1 MRLGTYK
8 GIHMTRPNT
17 EVTKHEVLNV
27 LKKKQKEYAV
37 ATNIDDRSAQEGDQ
51 GILDFQG
58 MYHGQDIP
66 HGNGSDFAL
75 TIGAKAFLPEFD
87 DALIGKNIGDTFDIN
102 VTFPTD
108 YRISTMQN
116 RSVVFHTTLK
126 KIRLMDYQPIDDE
139 FAKDFSE
146 YTTLNEWEN
155 EIFSHL
161 QARRKTSVQEKLTRE
176 VMTKIIAD
184 SDIPIDDDMK
194 EEIRETAGLEVGDT
208 IFFIADNE
216 KNAALYAGQI
226 RTALGERLDLI
237 EKNSFKFCYINDFPM
252 YEYDKETKKMEFT
265 HNPFSMPQ
273 GGLEALETM
282 DPEEIL
288 AYQYD
293 IVCNGVEL
301 SSGAVRN
308 HDMKIMVKAFEIA
321 GYTEED
327 LKEKF
332 GALYNAF
339 QFGAPPHAG
348 MAPGVDRMI
357 MLLRDEENIREVIP
371 FPMNG
376 NAQDLM
382 CGAPGEVTE
391 QQLRE
396 VHIKVRQ

>member
-1 MRLGTYK
+1 MRLGKYK

-17 EVTKHEVLNV
+17 EVTKHEVLNI

-51 GILDFQG
+51 VILDFQG

-194 EEIRETAGLEVGDT
+194 EEITQIYYDDFLDELEMNQ
-208 IFFIADNE
+208 IPLE
-216 KNAALYAGQI
+216 LYCKRSGHTEDEIYA
-226 RTALGERLDLI
+226 
-237 EKNSFKFCYINDFPM
+237 
-252 YEYDKETKKMEFT
+252 DKE
-265 HNPFSMPQ
+265 Q
-273 GGLEALETM
+273 EAIKTIQAQSVLHAVAAAEKISITQEELAEELRAIAIEEDE
-282 DPEEIL
+282 DPEEF
-288 AYQYD
+288 
-293 IVCNGVEL
+293 VETL
-301 SSGAVRN
+301 
-308 HDMKIMVKAFEIA
+308 E
-321 GYTEED
+321 EED
-327 LKEKF
+327 
-332 GALYNAF
+332 
-339 QFGAPPHAG
+339 
-348 MAPGVDRMI
+348 V
-357 MLLRDEENIREVIP
+357 ENIADQLTMDKTMAFILDSVIY
-371 FPMNG
+371 
-376 NAQDLM
+376 D
-382 CGAPGEVTE
+382 
-391 QQLRE
+391 R
-396 VHIKVRQ
+396 

>member
-51 GILDFQG
+51 VIIDFQG

-176 VMTKIIAD
+176 VMAKIIAD
-184 SDIPIDDDMK
+184 SDIPIDDDIK
-194 EEIRETAGLEVGDT
+194 EEITQIYYDDFLDELEMNQ
-208 IFFIADNE
+208 IPLE
-216 KNAALYAGQI
+216 LYCKRSGHTEDEIYA
-226 RTALGERLDLI
+226 
-237 EKNSFKFCYINDFPM
+237 
-252 YEYDKETKKMEFT
+252 DKE
-265 HNPFSMPQ
+265 Q
-273 GGLEALETM
+273 EAIKTIQAQSVLHAVAAAEKISITQEELNTELQNIAQEEEE
-282 DPEEIL
+282 DPEEFMATL
-288 AYQYD
+288 
-293 IVCNGVEL
+293 E
-301 SSGAVRN
+301 
-308 HDMKIMVKAFEIA
+308 
-321 GYTEED
+321 EED
-327 LKEKF
+327 
-332 GALYNAF
+332 
-339 QFGAPPHAG
+339 
-348 MAPGVDRMI
+348 V
-357 MLLRDEENIREVIP
+357 ENI
-371 FPMNG
+371 
-376 NAQDLM
+376 AD
-382 CGAPGEVTE
+382 
-391 QQLRE
+391 QLTMDKTMAFILDS
-396 VHIKVRQ
+396 VVWDD

>member
-51 GILDFQG
+51 VILDFQG

-194 EEIRETAGLEVGDT
+194 EEITQIYYDDFLDELEMNQ
-208 IFFIADNE
+208 IPLE
-216 KNAALYAGQI
+216 LYCKHSGHTEDEIYA
-226 RTALGERLDLI
+226 
-237 EKNSFKFCYINDFPM
+237 
-252 YEYDKETKKMEFT
+252 DKE
-265 HNPFSMPQ
+265 Q
-273 GGLEALETM
+273 EAIKTIQAQSVLHAVAAAEKISITQEELAEELRAIAIEEDE
-282 DPEEIL
+282 DPEEF
-288 AYQYD
+288 
-293 IVCNGVEL
+293 VETL
-301 SSGAVRN
+301 
-308 HDMKIMVKAFEIA
+308 E
-321 GYTEED
+321 EED
-327 LKEKF
+327 
-332 GALYNAF
+332 
-339 QFGAPPHAG
+339 
-348 MAPGVDRMI
+348 V
-357 MLLRDEENIREVIP
+357 ENIADQLTMDKTMAFILDSVIY
-371 FPMNG
+371 
-376 NAQDLM
+376 D
-382 CGAPGEVTE
+382 
-391 QQLRE
+391 R
-396 VHIKVRQ
+396 

>member
-51 GILDFQG
+51 VILDFQG

-161 QARRKTSVQEKLTRE
+161 QARRKTSVQEKLTLE
-176 VMTKIIAD
+176 VMAKIIAD

-194 EEIRETAGLEVGDT
+194 EEITQIYYDDFLDELEMNQ
-208 IFFIADNE
+208 IPLE
-216 KNAALYAGQI
+216 LYCKRSGHTEDEIYA
-226 RTALGERLDLI
+226 
-237 EKNSFKFCYINDFPM
+237 
-252 YEYDKETKKMEFT
+252 DKE
-265 HNPFSMPQ
+265 Q
-273 GGLEALETM
+273 EAIKTIQAQSVLHAVAAAEKISITPEELAEELRAIAIEEDE
-282 DPEEIL
+282 DPEEF
-288 AYQYD
+288 
-293 IVCNGVEL
+293 VETL
-301 SSGAVRN
+301 
-308 HDMKIMVKAFEIA
+308 E
-321 GYTEED
+321 EED
-327 LKEKF
+327 
-332 GALYNAF
+332 
-339 QFGAPPHAG
+339 
-348 MAPGVDRMI
+348 V
-357 MLLRDEENIREVIP
+357 ENIADQLTMDKTMAFILDSVIY
-371 FPMNG
+371 
-376 NAQDLM
+376 D
-382 CGAPGEVTE
+382 
-391 QQLRE
+391 R
-396 VHIKVRQ
+396 

>member
-51 GILDFQG
+51 VILDFQG

-176 VMTKIIAD
+176 VMAKIIAD

-194 EEIRETAGLEVGDT
+194 EEITQIYYDDFLDELEMNQ
-208 IFFIADNE
+208 IPLE
-216 KNAALYAGQI
+216 LYCKRSGHTEDEIYA
-226 RTALGERLDLI
+226 
-237 EKNSFKFCYINDFPM
+237 
-252 YEYDKETKKMEFT
+252 DKE
-265 HNPFSMPQ
+265 Q
-273 GGLEALETM
+273 EAIKTIQAQSVLHAVAAAEKISITQEELAEELRAIAIEEDE
-282 DPEEIL
+282 DPEEF
-288 AYQYD
+288 
-293 IVCNGVEL
+293 VETL
-301 SSGAVRN
+301 
-308 HDMKIMVKAFEIA
+308 E
-321 GYTEED
+321 EED
-327 LKEKF
+327 
-332 GALYNAF
+332 
-339 QFGAPPHAG
+339 
-348 MAPGVDRMI
+348 V
-357 MLLRDEENIREVIP
+357 ENIADQLTMDKTMAYILDSVIY
-371 FPMNG
+371 
-376 NAQDLM
+376 D
-382 CGAPGEVTE
+382 
-391 QQLRE
+391 R
-396 VHIKVRQ
+396 

>member
-1 MRLGTYK
+1 MRLGKYK

-51 GILDFQG
+51 VILDFQG

-194 EEIRETAGLEVGDT
+194 EEITQIYYDDFLDELEMNQ
-208 IFFIADNE
+208 IPLE
-216 KNAALYAGQI
+216 LYCKRSGHTEDEIYA
-226 RTALGERLDLI
+226 
-237 EKNSFKFCYINDFPM
+237 
-252 YEYDKETKKMEFT
+252 DKEQEAIKTIQAQSVLHAVAAAEKISITPEELAEELR
-265 HNPFSMPQ
+265 NI
-273 GGLEALETM
+273 ALEEEE
-282 DPEEIL
+282 DPEEF
-288 AYQYD
+288 
-293 IVCNGVEL
+293 VETL
-301 SSGAVRN
+301 
-308 HDMKIMVKAFEIA
+308 
-321 GYTEED
+321 ED
-327 LKEKF
+327 ED
-332 GALYNAF
+332 
-339 QFGAPPHAG
+339 
-348 MAPGVDRMI
+348 V
-357 MLLRDEENIREVIP
+357 ENIADQLTMDKTMAFILDSVIY
-371 FPMNG
+371 
-376 NAQDLM
+376 D
-382 CGAPGEVTE
+382 
-391 QQLRE
+391 R
-396 VHIKVRQ
+396 

>member
-51 GILDFQG
+51 VILDFQG

-184 SDIPIDDDMK
+184 SDLPIDDDIK
-194 EEIRETAGLEVGDT
+194 EEITQIYYDDFLDELEMNQIPLELYCKRSGHTEDEIYADKEQEAIKT
-208 IFFIADNE
+208 IQAQSVLHAVAAAEKISITQEELNTELQNIAQEEEEDPKEFMATLEEEDVENIADQ
-216 KNAALYAGQI
+216 L
-226 RTALGERLDLI
+226 
-237 EKNSFKFCYINDFPM
+237 
-252 YEYDKETKKMEFT
+252 
-265 HNPFSMPQ
+265 
-273 GGLEALETM
+273 TM
-282 DPEEIL
+282 DKTMAFIL
-288 AYQYD
+288 D
-293 IVCNGVEL
+293 SVVW
-301 SSGAVRN
+301 
-308 HDMKIMVKAFEIA
+308 D
-321 GYTEED
+321 D
-327 LKEKF
+327 
-332 GALYNAF
+332 
-339 QFGAPPHAG
+339 
-348 MAPGVDRMI
+348 
-357 MLLRDEENIREVIP
+357 
-371 FPMNG
+371 
-376 NAQDLM
+376 
-382 CGAPGEVTE
+382 
-391 QQLRE
+391 
-396 VHIKVRQ
+396 

>member
-37 ATNIDDRSAQEGDQ
+37 ATNIDDRSAQESDQ
-51 GILDFQG
+51 VILDFQG

-184 SDIPIDDDMK
+184 SDIPIDDDIK
-194 EEIRETAGLEVGDT
+194 EEITQIYYDDFLDELEMNQ
-208 IFFIADNE
+208 IPLE
-216 KNAALYAGQI
+216 LYCKRSGHTEDEIYA
-226 RTALGERLDLI
+226 
-237 EKNSFKFCYINDFPM
+237 
-252 YEYDKETKKMEFT
+252 DKE
-265 HNPFSMPQ
+265 Q
-273 GGLEALETM
+273 EAIKTIQAQSVLHAVAAAEKISITQEELNTELQNIAQEEEE
-282 DPEEIL
+282 DPEEFMATL
-288 AYQYD
+288 
-293 IVCNGVEL
+293 E
-301 SSGAVRN
+301 
-308 HDMKIMVKAFEIA
+308 
-321 GYTEED
+321 EED
-327 LKEKF
+327 
-332 GALYNAF
+332 
-339 QFGAPPHAG
+339 
-348 MAPGVDRMI
+348 V
-357 MLLRDEENIREVIP
+357 ENI
-371 FPMNG
+371 
-376 NAQDLM
+376 AD
-382 CGAPGEVTE
+382 
-391 QQLRE
+391 QLTMDKTMAFILDS
-396 VHIKVRQ
+396 VVWDD

>member
-37 ATNIDDRSAQEGDQ
+37 ATNIDDRSSQEGDQ
-51 GILDFQG
+51 VILDFQG

-161 QARRKTSVQEKLTRE
+161 QARRKTSVEEKLTRE
-176 VMTKIIAD
+176 VMAKIIAD

-194 EEIRETAGLEVGDT
+194 EEITQIYYDDFLDELEMNQ
-208 IFFIADNE
+208 IPLE
-216 KNAALYAGQI
+216 LYCKRSGHTEDEIYA
-226 RTALGERLDLI
+226 
-237 EKNSFKFCYINDFPM
+237 
-252 YEYDKETKKMEFT
+252 DKE
-265 HNPFSMPQ
+265 Q
-273 GGLEALETM
+273 EAIKTIQAQSVLHAVAAAEKISITPEELAEELRAIAIEEDE
-282 DPEEIL
+282 DPEEF
-288 AYQYD
+288 
-293 IVCNGVEL
+293 VETL
-301 SSGAVRN
+301 
-308 HDMKIMVKAFEIA
+308 E
-321 GYTEED
+321 EED
-327 LKEKF
+327 
-332 GALYNAF
+332 
-339 QFGAPPHAG
+339 
-348 MAPGVDRMI
+348 V
-357 MLLRDEENIREVIP
+357 ENIADQLTMDKTMAFILDSVIY
-371 FPMNG
+371 
-376 NAQDLM
+376 D
-382 CGAPGEVTE
+382 
-391 QQLRE
+391 R
-396 VHIKVRQ
+396 

>member
-51 GILDFQG
+51 VILDFQG

-194 EEIRETAGLEVGDT
+194 ERIRMHQERRDPEWGTYEGYRDLGEVVKNTEKNTILLDCVTVMITNILFEEEERDFDKISASEVEKLESEVIKELTNLVKAIRDEDKTLIIVSNEVGMSIVPSYRLGR
-208 IFFIADNE
+208 IFSDISGKANQVLASLSDE
-216 KNAALYAGQI
+216 VYVAISGLP
-226 RTALGERLDLI
+226 LRL
-237 EKNSFKFCYINDFPM
+237 K
-252 YEYDKETKKMEFT
+252 
-265 HNPFSMPQ
+265 
-273 GGLEALETM
+273 
-282 DPEEIL
+282 
-288 AYQYD
+288 
-293 IVCNGVEL
+293 
-301 SSGAVRN
+301 
-308 HDMKIMVKAFEIA
+308 
-321 GYTEED
+321 
-327 LKEKF
+327 
-332 GALYNAF
+332 
-339 QFGAPPHAG
+339 
-348 MAPGVDRMI
+348 
-357 MLLRDEENIREVIP
+357 
-371 FPMNG
+371 
-376 NAQDLM
+376 
-382 CGAPGEVTE
+382 
-391 QQLRE
+391 
-396 VHIKVRQ
+396 

>member
-51 GILDFQG
+51 VILDFQG

-176 VMTKIIAD
+176 VMAKIIAD
-184 SDIPIDDDMK
+184 SDIPIDDDIK
-194 EEIRETAGLEVGDT
+194 EEITQIYYEDFLDELEMNQ
-208 IFFIADNE
+208 IPLE
-216 KNAALYAGQI
+216 LYCKRSGHTEDEIYA
-226 RTALGERLDLI
+226 
-237 EKNSFKFCYINDFPM
+237 
-252 YEYDKETKKMEFT
+252 DKE
-265 HNPFSMPQ
+265 Q
-273 GGLEALETM
+273 EAIKTIQAQSVLHAVAAAEKISITQEELNTELKNIAQEEEE
-282 DPEEIL
+282 DPEEFMATL
-288 AYQYD
+288 
-293 IVCNGVEL
+293 E
-301 SSGAVRN
+301 
-308 HDMKIMVKAFEIA
+308 
-321 GYTEED
+321 EED
-327 LKEKF
+327 
-332 GALYNAF
+332 
-339 QFGAPPHAG
+339 
-348 MAPGVDRMI
+348 V
-357 MLLRDEENIREVIP
+357 ENI
-371 FPMNG
+371 
-376 NAQDLM
+376 AD
-382 CGAPGEVTE
+382 
-391 QQLRE
+391 QLTMDKTMAFILDS
-396 VHIKVRQ
+396 VVWDD

>member
-51 GILDFQG
+51 VILDFQG

-176 VMTKIIAD
+176 VMAKIIAD

-194 EEIRETAGLEVGDT
+194 EEITQIYYDDFLDELEMNQ
-208 IFFIADNE
+208 IPLE
-216 KNAALYAGQI
+216 LYCKRSGHTEDEIYA
-226 RTALGERLDLI
+226 
-237 EKNSFKFCYINDFPM
+237 
-252 YEYDKETKKMEFT
+252 DKE
-265 HNPFSMPQ
+265 Q
-273 GGLEALETM
+273 EAIKTIQAQSVLHAVAAAEKISITPEELAEELRAIAIEEDE
-282 DPEEIL
+282 DPEEF
-288 AYQYD
+288 
-293 IVCNGVEL
+293 VETL
-301 SSGAVRN
+301 
-308 HDMKIMVKAFEIA
+308 E
-321 GYTEED
+321 EED
-327 LKEKF
+327 
-332 GALYNAF
+332 
-339 QFGAPPHAG
+339 
-348 MAPGVDRMI
+348 V
-357 MLLRDEENIREVIP
+357 ENIADQLTMDKTMAFILDSVIY
-371 FPMNG
+371 
-376 NAQDLM
+376 D
-382 CGAPGEVTE
+382 
-391 QQLRE
+391 R
-396 VHIKVRQ
+396 

>member
-51 GILDFQG
+51 VILDFQG

-176 VMTKIIAD
+176 VMAKIIAD
-184 SDIPIDDDMK
+184 SDIPIDDDIK
-194 EEIRETAGLEVGDT
+194 EEITQIYYDDFLDELEMNQ
-208 IFFIADNE
+208 IPLE
-216 KNAALYAGQI
+216 LYCKRSGHTEDEIYA
-226 RTALGERLDLI
+226 
-237 EKNSFKFCYINDFPM
+237 
-252 YEYDKETKKMEFT
+252 DKE
-265 HNPFSMPQ
+265 Q
-273 GGLEALETM
+273 EAIKTIQAQSVLHAVAATEKISITQEELNTELQNIAQEEEE
-282 DPEEIL
+282 DPEEFMATL
-288 AYQYD
+288 
-293 IVCNGVEL
+293 E
-301 SSGAVRN
+301 
-308 HDMKIMVKAFEIA
+308 
-321 GYTEED
+321 EED
-327 LKEKF
+327 
-332 GALYNAF
+332 
-339 QFGAPPHAG
+339 
-348 MAPGVDRMI
+348 V
-357 MLLRDEENIREVIP
+357 ENI
-371 FPMNG
+371 
-376 NAQDLM
+376 AD
-382 CGAPGEVTE
+382 
-391 QQLRE
+391 QLTMDKTMAFILDS
-396 VHIKVRQ
+396 VVWDD

>member
-51 GILDFQG
+51 VILDFQG

-66 HGNGSDFAL
+66 DGNGSDFAL

-194 EEIRETAGLEVGDT
+194 EEITQIYYDDFLDELEMNQ
-208 IFFIADNE
+208 IPLE
-216 KNAALYAGQI
+216 LYCKRSGHTEDEIYA
-226 RTALGERLDLI
+226 
-237 EKNSFKFCYINDFPM
+237 
-252 YEYDKETKKMEFT
+252 DKE
-265 HNPFSMPQ
+265 Q
-273 GGLEALETM
+273 EAIKTIQAQSVLHAVAAAEKISITQEELAEELRAIAIEEDE
-282 DPEEIL
+282 DPEEF
-288 AYQYD
+288 
-293 IVCNGVEL
+293 VETL
-301 SSGAVRN
+301 
-308 HDMKIMVKAFEIA
+308 E
-321 GYTEED
+321 EED
-327 LKEKF
+327 
-332 GALYNAF
+332 
-339 QFGAPPHAG
+339 
-348 MAPGVDRMI
+348 V
-357 MLLRDEENIREVIP
+357 ENI
-371 FPMNG
+371 
-376 NAQDLM
+376 AD
-382 CGAPGEVTE
+382 
-391 QQLRE
+391 QLTMDKTMAFILDS
-396 VHIKVRQ
+396 VVYDN

>member
-51 GILDFQG
+51 VILDFQG

-176 VMTKIIAD
+176 VMAKIIAD
-184 SDIPIDDDMK
+184 SDTPIDDDMK
-194 EEIRETAGLEVGDT
+194 EEITQIYYDDFLDELEMNQ
-208 IFFIADNE
+208 IPLE
-216 KNAALYAGQI
+216 LYCKRSGHTEDEIYA
-226 RTALGERLDLI
+226 
-237 EKNSFKFCYINDFPM
+237 
-252 YEYDKETKKMEFT
+252 DKE
-265 HNPFSMPQ
+265 Q
-273 GGLEALETM
+273 EAIKTIQAQSVLHAVAAAEKISITPEELAEELRAIAIEEDE
-282 DPEEIL
+282 DPEEF
-288 AYQYD
+288 
-293 IVCNGVEL
+293 VETL
-301 SSGAVRN
+301 
-308 HDMKIMVKAFEIA
+308 E
-321 GYTEED
+321 EED
-327 LKEKF
+327 
-332 GALYNAF
+332 
-339 QFGAPPHAG
+339 
-348 MAPGVDRMI
+348 V
-357 MLLRDEENIREVIP
+357 ENIADQLTMDKTMAFILDSVIY
-371 FPMNG
+371 
-376 NAQDLM
+376 D
-382 CGAPGEVTE
+382 
-391 QQLRE
+391 R
-396 VHIKVRQ
+396 

>member
-1 MRLGTYK
+1 MRLGKYK

-51 GILDFQG
+51 VILDFQG

-176 VMTKIIAD
+176 VMAKIIAD
-184 SDIPIDDDMK
+184 SDIPIDDDRK
-194 EEIRETAGLEVGDT
+194 EEIKQIYYDDFLDELEMNQ
-208 IFFIADNE
+208 IPLE
-216 KNAALYAGQI
+216 LYCKRSGHTEDEIYA
-226 RTALGERLDLI
+226 
-237 EKNSFKFCYINDFPM
+237 
-252 YEYDKETKKMEFT
+252 DKE
-265 HNPFSMPQ
+265 Q
-273 GGLEALETM
+273 EAIKTIQAQSVLHAVAAAEKISITPEELAEELRAIAIEEDE
-282 DPEEIL
+282 DPEEF
-288 AYQYD
+288 
-293 IVCNGVEL
+293 VETL
-301 SSGAVRN
+301 
-308 HDMKIMVKAFEIA
+308 E
-321 GYTEED
+321 EED
-327 LKEKF
+327 
-332 GALYNAF
+332 
-339 QFGAPPHAG
+339 
-348 MAPGVDRMI
+348 V
-357 MLLRDEENIREVIP
+357 ENIADQLTMDKTMAFILDSVIY
-371 FPMNG
+371 
-376 NAQDLM
+376 D
-382 CGAPGEVTE
+382 
-391 QQLRE
+391 R
-396 VHIKVRQ
+396 

>member
-51 GILDFQG
+51 VILDFQG

-194 EEIRETAGLEVGDT
+194 EEITQIYYDDFLDELEMNQ
-208 IFFIADNE
+208 IPLE
-216 KNAALYAGQI
+216 LYCKRSGHTEDEIYA
-226 RTALGERLDLI
+226 
-237 EKNSFKFCYINDFPM
+237 
-252 YEYDKETKKMEFT
+252 DKE
-265 HNPFSMPQ
+265 Q
-273 GGLEALETM
+273 EAIKTIQAQSVLHAVAAAEKISITQEELNTELQNIAQEEEE
-282 DPEEIL
+282 DPEEFMATL
-288 AYQYD
+288 
-293 IVCNGVEL
+293 E
-301 SSGAVRN
+301 
-308 HDMKIMVKAFEIA
+308 
-321 GYTEED
+321 EED
-327 LKEKF
+327 
-332 GALYNAF
+332 
-339 QFGAPPHAG
+339 
-348 MAPGVDRMI
+348 V
-357 MLLRDEENIREVIP
+357 ENI
-371 FPMNG
+371 
-376 NAQDLM
+376 AD
-382 CGAPGEVTE
+382 
-391 QQLRE
+391 QLTMDKTMAFLLDS
-396 VHIKVRQ
+396 VVWDD

>member
-51 GILDFQG
+51 VILDFQG

-194 EEIRETAGLEVGDT
+194 EEITQIYYDDFLDELEMNQ
-208 IFFIADNE
+208 IPLE
-216 KNAALYAGQI
+216 LYCKRSGHTEDEIYA
-226 RTALGERLDLI
+226 
-237 EKNSFKFCYINDFPM
+237 
-252 YEYDKETKKMEFT
+252 DKE
-265 HNPFSMPQ
+265 Q
-273 GGLEALETM
+273 EAIKTIQAQSVLHAVAAAEKISITQEELAEELRAIAIEEDE
-282 DPEEIL
+282 DPEEF
-288 AYQYD
+288 
-293 IVCNGVEL
+293 VETL
-301 SSGAVRN
+301 
-308 HDMKIMVKAFEIA
+308 E
-321 GYTEED
+321 EED
-327 LKEKF
+327 
-332 GALYNAF
+332 
-339 QFGAPPHAG
+339 
-348 MAPGVDRMI
+348 V
-357 MLLRDEENIREVIP
+357 ENIADQLTMDKTMAFILDSVIY
-371 FPMNG
+371 
-376 NAQDLM
+376 D
-382 CGAPGEVTE
+382 
-391 QQLRE
+391 R
-396 VHIKVRQ
+396 

>member
-1 MRLGTYK
+1 MRLGKYK

-37 ATNIDDRSAQEGDQ
+37 ATNIDNRSAQEGDQ
-51 GILDFQG
+51 VILDFQG

-87 DALIGKNIGDTFDIN
+87 YALIGKNIGDTFDIN

-194 EEIRETAGLEVGDT
+194 EEITQIYYDDFLDELEMNQ
-208 IFFIADNE
+208 IPLE
-216 KNAALYAGQI
+216 LYCKRSGHTEDEIYA
-226 RTALGERLDLI
+226 
-237 EKNSFKFCYINDFPM
+237 
-252 YEYDKETKKMEFT
+252 DKE
-265 HNPFSMPQ
+265 Q
-273 GGLEALETM
+273 EAIKTIQAQSVLHAVAAAEKISITQEELAEELRAIAIEEDE
-282 DPEEIL
+282 DPEEF
-288 AYQYD
+288 
-293 IVCNGVEL
+293 VETL
-301 SSGAVRN
+301 
-308 HDMKIMVKAFEIA
+308 E
-321 GYTEED
+321 EED
-327 LKEKF
+327 
-332 GALYNAF
+332 
-339 QFGAPPHAG
+339 
-348 MAPGVDRMI
+348 V
-357 MLLRDEENIREVIP
+357 ENIADQLTMDKTMAFILDSVIY
-371 FPMNG
+371 
-376 NAQDLM
+376 D
-382 CGAPGEVTE
+382 
-391 QQLRE
+391 R
-396 VHIKVRQ
+396 

>member
-51 GILDFQG
+51 VILDFQG

-176 VMTKIIAD
+176 VMAKIIAD
-184 SDIPIDDDMK
+184 SDIPIDDDLK
-194 EEIRETAGLEVGDT
+194 EEITQIYYDDFLDELEMNQ
-208 IFFIADNE
+208 IPLE
-216 KNAALYAGQI
+216 LYCKRSGHTEDEIYA
-226 RTALGERLDLI
+226 
-237 EKNSFKFCYINDFPM
+237 
-252 YEYDKETKKMEFT
+252 DKE
-265 HNPFSMPQ
+265 Q
-273 GGLEALETM
+273 EAIKTIQAQSVLHAVAAAEKISITPEELAEELRAIAIEEDE
-282 DPEEIL
+282 DPEEF
-288 AYQYD
+288 
-293 IVCNGVEL
+293 VETL
-301 SSGAVRN
+301 
-308 HDMKIMVKAFEIA
+308 E
-321 GYTEED
+321 EED
-327 LKEKF
+327 
-332 GALYNAF
+332 
-339 QFGAPPHAG
+339 
-348 MAPGVDRMI
+348 V
-357 MLLRDEENIREVIP
+357 ENIADQLTMDKTMAFILDSVIY
-371 FPMNG
+371 
-376 NAQDLM
+376 D
-382 CGAPGEVTE
+382 
-391 QQLRE
+391 R
-396 VHIKVRQ
+396 

>member
-1 MRLGTYK
+1 MRLGKYK

-51 GILDFQG
+51 VILDFQG

-194 EEIRETAGLEVGDT
+194 EEITQIYYDDFLDELEMNQIPLELYCKRSGHTEDEIYADKEQEAIKTIQAQSVLHAVAAAEKISITPEELAEELRAIAIEEDEDPEVFVETLEEEDVEN
-208 IFFIADNE
+208 IADQ
-216 KNAALYAGQI
+216 L
-226 RTALGERLDLI
+226 
-237 EKNSFKFCYINDFPM
+237 
-252 YEYDKETKKMEFT
+252 
-265 HNPFSMPQ
+265 
-273 GGLEALETM
+273 TM
-282 DPEEIL
+282 DKTMAFIL
-288 AYQYD
+288 DSVIYD
-293 IVCNGVEL
+293 
-301 SSGAVRN
+301 R
-308 HDMKIMVKAFEIA
+308 
-321 GYTEED
+321 
-327 LKEKF
+327 
-332 GALYNAF
+332 
-339 QFGAPPHAG
+339 
-348 MAPGVDRMI
+348 
-357 MLLRDEENIREVIP
+357 
-371 FPMNG
+371 
-376 NAQDLM
+376 
-382 CGAPGEVTE
+382 
-391 QQLRE
+391 
-396 VHIKVRQ
+396 

>member
-51 GILDFQG
+51 VILDFQG

-176 VMTKIIAD
+176 VMAKIIAD
-184 SDIPIDDDMK
+184 SDIPIDDDIK
-194 EEIRETAGLEVGDT
+194 EEITQIYYDDFLDELEMNQ
-208 IFFIADNE
+208 IPLE
-216 KNAALYAGQI
+216 LYCKRSGHTEDEIYA
-226 RTALGERLDLI
+226 
-237 EKNSFKFCYINDFPM
+237 
-252 YEYDKETKKMEFT
+252 DKE
-265 HNPFSMPQ
+265 Q
-273 GGLEALETM
+273 EAIKTIQAQSVLHAVAAAEKISITQEELNTELQNIAQEAEE
-282 DPEEIL
+282 DPEEFMATL
-288 AYQYD
+288 
-293 IVCNGVEL
+293 E
-301 SSGAVRN
+301 
-308 HDMKIMVKAFEIA
+308 
-321 GYTEED
+321 EED
-327 LKEKF
+327 
-332 GALYNAF
+332 
-339 QFGAPPHAG
+339 
-348 MAPGVDRMI
+348 V
-357 MLLRDEENIREVIP
+357 ENI
-371 FPMNG
+371 
-376 NAQDLM
+376 AD
-382 CGAPGEVTE
+382 
-391 QQLRE
+391 QLTMDKTMAFILDS
-396 VHIKVRQ
+396 VVWDD

>member
-51 GILDFQG
+51 VILDFQG

-176 VMTKIIAD
+176 VMAKIIAD

-194 EEIRETAGLEVGDT
+194 EEITQIYYDDFLDELEMNQIPLELYCKRSGHTEDEIYAEKEQEAIKT
-208 IFFIADNE
+208 IQAQSVLHAVAAAEKISITQEELNTELQNIAQE
-216 KNAALYAGQI
+216 
-226 RTALGERLDLI
+226 E
-237 EKNSFKFCYINDFPM
+237 E
-252 YEYDKETKKMEFT
+252 E
-265 HNPFSMPQ
+265 
-273 GGLEALETM
+273 
-282 DPEEIL
+282 DPEEFMATL
-288 AYQYD
+288 
-293 IVCNGVEL
+293 E
-301 SSGAVRN
+301 
-308 HDMKIMVKAFEIA
+308 
-321 GYTEED
+321 EED
-327 LKEKF
+327 
-332 GALYNAF
+332 
-339 QFGAPPHAG
+339 
-348 MAPGVDRMI
+348 V
-357 MLLRDEENIREVIP
+357 ENIADQLTMDKTMAFILDSVIY
-371 FPMNG
+371 
-376 NAQDLM
+376 D
-382 CGAPGEVTE
+382 
-391 QQLRE
+391 R
-396 VHIKVRQ
+396 

>member
-1 MRLGTYK
+1 MRLGKYK

-51 GILDFQG
+51 VILDFQG

-194 EEIRETAGLEVGDT
+194 EEITQIYYDDFLDELEMNQ
-208 IFFIADNE
+208 IPLE
-216 KNAALYAGQI
+216 LYCKRSGHTEDEIYA
-226 RTALGERLDLI
+226 
-237 EKNSFKFCYINDFPM
+237 
-252 YEYDKETKKMEFT
+252 DKE
-265 HNPFSMPQ
+265 Q
-273 GGLEALETM
+273 EAIKTIQAQSVLHAVAAAEKISITQEELAEELRAIAIEEDE
-282 DPEEIL
+282 DPEEF
-288 AYQYD
+288 
-293 IVCNGVEL
+293 VETL
-301 SSGAVRN
+301 
-308 HDMKIMVKAFEIA
+308 E
-321 GYTEED
+321 EED
-327 LKEKF
+327 
-332 GALYNAF
+332 
-339 QFGAPPHAG
+339 
-348 MAPGVDRMI
+348 V
-357 MLLRDEENIREVIP
+357 ENIADQLTMDKTMAFILDSVIY
-371 FPMNG
+371 
-376 NAQDLM
+376 D
-382 CGAPGEVTE
+382 
-391 QQLRE
+391 
-396 VHIKVRQ
+396 K

>member
-37 ATNIDDRSAQEGDQ
+37 TTNIDDRSAQEGDQ
-51 GILDFQG
+51 VILDFQG

-176 VMTKIIAD
+176 VMAKIIAD

-194 EEIRETAGLEVGDT
+194 EEITQIYYDDFLDELEMNQ
-208 IFFIADNE
+208 IPLE
-216 KNAALYAGQI
+216 LYCKRSGHTEDEIYA
-226 RTALGERLDLI
+226 
-237 EKNSFKFCYINDFPM
+237 
-252 YEYDKETKKMEFT
+252 DKE
-265 HNPFSMPQ
+265 Q
-273 GGLEALETM
+273 EAIKTIQAQSVLHAVAAAEKISITQEELNTELKNIAQEEEE
-282 DPEEIL
+282 DPEEFMATL
-288 AYQYD
+288 
-293 IVCNGVEL
+293 E
-301 SSGAVRN
+301 
-308 HDMKIMVKAFEIA
+308 
-321 GYTEED
+321 EED
-327 LKEKF
+327 
-332 GALYNAF
+332 
-339 QFGAPPHAG
+339 
-348 MAPGVDRMI
+348 V
-357 MLLRDEENIREVIP
+357 ENI
-371 FPMNG
+371 
-376 NAQDLM
+376 AD
-382 CGAPGEVTE
+382 
-391 QQLRE
+391 QLTMDKTMAFILDS
-396 VHIKVRQ
+396 VVWDD

>member
-8 GIHMTRPNT
+8 GIHMIRPNT

-51 GILDFQG
+51 VILDFQG

-161 QARRKTSVQEKLTRE
+161 QARRKTSIQEKLTRE
-176 VMTKIIAD
+176 VMAKIIAD

-194 EEIRETAGLEVGDT
+194 EEITQIYYDDFLDELEMNQ
-208 IFFIADNE
+208 IPLE
-216 KNAALYAGQI
+216 LYCKRSGHTEDEIYA
-226 RTALGERLDLI
+226 
-237 EKNSFKFCYINDFPM
+237 
-252 YEYDKETKKMEFT
+252 DKE
-265 HNPFSMPQ
+265 Q
-273 GGLEALETM
+273 EAIKTIQAQSVLHAVAAAEKISITPEELAEELRAIAIEEDE
-282 DPEEIL
+282 DPEEF
-288 AYQYD
+288 
-293 IVCNGVEL
+293 VETL
-301 SSGAVRN
+301 
-308 HDMKIMVKAFEIA
+308 E
-321 GYTEED
+321 EED
-327 LKEKF
+327 
-332 GALYNAF
+332 
-339 QFGAPPHAG
+339 
-348 MAPGVDRMI
+348 V
-357 MLLRDEENIREVIP
+357 ENIANQLTMDKTMAFILDSVIY
-371 FPMNG
+371 
-376 NAQDLM
+376 D
-382 CGAPGEVTE
+382 
-391 QQLRE
+391 R
-396 VHIKVRQ
+396 

>member
-51 GILDFQG
+51 VILDFQG

-176 VMTKIIAD
+176 VMAKIIAD

-194 EEIRETAGLEVGDT
+194 EEITQIYYDDFLDELEMNQ
-208 IFFIADNE
+208 IPLE
-216 KNAALYAGQI
+216 LYCKRSGHTEDEIYA
-226 RTALGERLDLI
+226 
-237 EKNSFKFCYINDFPM
+237 
-252 YEYDKETKKMEFT
+252 DKE
-265 HNPFSMPQ
+265 Q
-273 GGLEALETM
+273 EAIKTIQAQSVLHAVAAAEKISITPEELAEELRAIAIEEDE
-282 DPEEIL
+282 DPEEF
-288 AYQYD
+288 
-293 IVCNGVEL
+293 VETL
-301 SSGAVRN
+301 
-308 HDMKIMVKAFEIA
+308 E
-321 GYTEED
+321 EED
-327 LKEKF
+327 
-332 GALYNAF
+332 
-339 QFGAPPHAG
+339 
-348 MAPGVDRMI
+348 V
-357 MLLRDEENIREVIP
+357 ENI
-371 FPMNG
+371 
-376 NAQDLM
+376 AD
-382 CGAPGEVTE
+382 
-391 QQLRE
+391 QLTMDKTMAF
-396 VHIKVRQ
+396 ILDSIIYDK

>member
-27 LKKKQKEYAV
+27 LKKKQKEYAI

-51 GILDFQG
+51 VILDFQG

-66 HGNGSDFAL
+66 HGNGSNFAL

-176 VMTKIIAD
+176 VMAKIIAD

-194 EEIRETAGLEVGDT
+194 EEITQIYYDDFLDELEMNQ
-208 IFFIADNE
+208 IPLE
-216 KNAALYAGQI
+216 LYCKRSGHTEDEIYA
-226 RTALGERLDLI
+226 
-237 EKNSFKFCYINDFPM
+237 
-252 YEYDKETKKMEFT
+252 DKE
-265 HNPFSMPQ
+265 Q
-273 GGLEALETM
+273 EAIKTIQAQSVLHAVAAAEKISITQEELNTELQNIAQEEEE
-282 DPEEIL
+282 DPEEFMATL
-288 AYQYD
+288 
-293 IVCNGVEL
+293 E
-301 SSGAVRN
+301 
-308 HDMKIMVKAFEIA
+308 
-321 GYTEED
+321 EED
-327 LKEKF
+327 
-332 GALYNAF
+332 
-339 QFGAPPHAG
+339 
-348 MAPGVDRMI
+348 V
-357 MLLRDEENIREVIP
+357 ENIADQLTMDKTMAFILDSVI
-371 FPMNG
+371 
-376 NAQDLM
+376 
-382 CGAPGEVTE
+382 
-391 QQLRE
+391 
-396 VHIKVRQ
+396 

>member
-51 GILDFQG
+51 VILDFQG

-108 YRISTMQN
+108 YRINTMQN

-146 YTTLNEWEN
+146 YTTLDEWEN
-155 EIFSHL
+155 EIFSRL

-176 VMTKIIAD
+176 VMAKIIAD

-194 EEIRETAGLEVGDT
+194 EEITQIYYDEFLDELEMNQ
-208 IFFIADNE
+208 IPLE
-216 KNAALYAGQI
+216 LYCKRSGHTEDEIYA
-226 RTALGERLDLI
+226 
-237 EKNSFKFCYINDFPM
+237 
-252 YEYDKETKKMEFT
+252 DKE
-265 HNPFSMPQ
+265 Q
-273 GGLEALETM
+273 EAIKTIQAQSVLHAVAAAEKISITQEELNTELQNIAQEEEE
-282 DPEEIL
+282 DPEEFMATL
-288 AYQYD
+288 
-293 IVCNGVEL
+293 E
-301 SSGAVRN
+301 
-308 HDMKIMVKAFEIA
+308 
-321 GYTEED
+321 EED
-327 LKEKF
+327 
-332 GALYNAF
+332 
-339 QFGAPPHAG
+339 
-348 MAPGVDRMI
+348 V
-357 MLLRDEENIREVIP
+357 ENIADQLTMDKTMAFILDSVI
-371 FPMNG
+371 F
-376 NAQDLM
+376 D
-382 CGAPGEVTE
+382 
-391 QQLRE
+391 
-396 VHIKVRQ
+396 K

>member
-51 GILDFQG
+51 VILDFQG

-176 VMTKIIAD
+176 VMAKIIAD

-194 EEIRETAGLEVGDT
+194 EEITQIYYDDFLDELEMNQ
-208 IFFIADNE
+208 IPLE
-216 KNAALYAGQI
+216 LYCKRSGHTEDEIYA
-226 RTALGERLDLI
+226 
-237 EKNSFKFCYINDFPM
+237 
-252 YEYDKETKKMEFT
+252 DKE
-265 HNPFSMPQ
+265 Q
-273 GGLEALETM
+273 EAIKTIQAQSVLHAVAAAEEISITQEELNTELKNIAQEEEE
-282 DPEEIL
+282 DPEEFMATL
-288 AYQYD
+288 
-293 IVCNGVEL
+293 E
-301 SSGAVRN
+301 
-308 HDMKIMVKAFEIA
+308 
-321 GYTEED
+321 EED
-327 LKEKF
+327 
-332 GALYNAF
+332 
-339 QFGAPPHAG
+339 
-348 MAPGVDRMI
+348 V
-357 MLLRDEENIREVIP
+357 ENI
-371 FPMNG
+371 
-376 NAQDLM
+376 AD
-382 CGAPGEVTE
+382 
-391 QQLRE
+391 QLTMDKTMAFILDS
-396 VHIKVRQ
+396 VVWDD

>member
-1 MRLGTYK
+1 MRLGKYK

-51 GILDFQG
+51 VILDFQG

-126 KIRLMDYQPIDDE
+126 KIRLMDYQPIEDE

-194 EEIRETAGLEVGDT
+194 EEITQIYYDDFLDELEMNQ
-208 IFFIADNE
+208 IPLE
-216 KNAALYAGQI
+216 LYCKRSGHTEDEIYA
-226 RTALGERLDLI
+226 
-237 EKNSFKFCYINDFPM
+237 
-252 YEYDKETKKMEFT
+252 DKE
-265 HNPFSMPQ
+265 Q
-273 GGLEALETM
+273 EAIKTIQAQSVLHAVAAAEKISITQEELAEELRAIAIEEDE
-282 DPEEIL
+282 DPEEF
-288 AYQYD
+288 
-293 IVCNGVEL
+293 VETL
-301 SSGAVRN
+301 
-308 HDMKIMVKAFEIA
+308 E
-321 GYTEED
+321 EED
-327 LKEKF
+327 
-332 GALYNAF
+332 
-339 QFGAPPHAG
+339 
-348 MAPGVDRMI
+348 V
-357 MLLRDEENIREVIP
+357 ENIADQLTMDKTMAFILDSVIY
-371 FPMNG
+371 
-376 NAQDLM
+376 D
-382 CGAPGEVTE
+382 
-391 QQLRE
+391 R
-396 VHIKVRQ
+396 